1 MPAPQG
7 DVSGDSPLYLIP
19 ILSIAIQAGLIVHV
33 IKTGRNMLWIW
44 AIALL
49 PLVGSIAYAAV
60 EVLPQVLGGRTA
72 RRAKTGVRR
81 MIDPDRELRRA
92 TAEVEISGNVD
103 ARRRLAEELFERGR
117 YDAAIDVYQGGL
129 KGIFEHDPT
138 LLLGAAR
145 AHFAKQDYAAG
156 RAMLER
162 LRHCNPDFKS
172 ADADL
177 LYART
182 LEAQEALDE
191 WVTYYNSQ
199 RPHQAL
205 GDVAPAIRFTASER
219 PSADPRSPRPER
231 SGEQWVCRR
240 VASNGVVSV
249 DYQQV
254 SVGRNYAGS
263 SCDVLVTDGLL
274 QFWVGSEL
282 LKTVART
289 GTGVVRKLHANGTAP
304 RPR

>member
-1 MPAPQG
+1 
-7 DVSGDSPLYLIP
+7 LYLIP

-117 YDAAIDVYQGGL
+117 YDAAIEVYQGGL

-138 LLLGAAR
+138 LLQGLAR
-145 AHFAKQDYAAG
+145 AHFSKEDFASA
-156 RAMLER
+156 RATLER
-162 LRHCNPDFKS
+162 LTQHNPDFKS
-172 ADADL
+172 ADAEL

-182 LEAQEALDE
+182 LEAQDALDE
-191 WVTYYNSQ
+191 AERVY
-199 RPHQAL
+199 ADL
-205 GDVAPAIRFTASER
+205 APAYPGAEARLR
-219 PSADPRSPRPER
+219 
-231 SGEQWVCRR
+231 
-240 VASNGVVSV
+240 
-249 DYQQV
+249 Y
-254 SVGRNYAGS
+254 
-263 SCDVLVTDGLL
+263 GLL
-274 QFWVGSEL
+274 LKRRGKLPAANRVLKDLLDGAKLGPAHYRRAQAEWLERARREL
-282 LKTVART
+282 S
-289 GTGVVRKLHANGTAP
+289 
-304 RPR
+304 